1 VSLVVRVTALVAV
14 WVLLWGDLSAAN
26 VLTGIVV
33 ALAVIVL
40 FPVAGGGRRLVV
52 RPVPALRLAGAVLA
66 DLAVSNVLLTRDVL
80 RRRPDLGADLVEC
93 RLASSAPWVVG
104 LLANLLA
111 LTPGMMPV
119 EVDVDAHLLRLHDLR
134 VEDHERVRAKVARL
148 ESLVVHAFGT
158 RDEIVALG

>member
-1 VSLVVRVTALVAV
+1 MSLVVRVTALVCL

-26 VLTGIVV
+26 ILSGIVV
-33 ALAVIVL
+33 AAAVIGL
-40 FPVAGGGRRLVV
+40 FPITRGHRRTVV
-52 RPVPALRLAGAVLA
+52 RPGPAVRLAGAVLA

-93 RLASSAPWVVG
+93 RLSSGAPWVAG

-134 VEDHERVRAKVARL
+134 VDDHDRVRAKVTRW
-148 ESLVVHAFGT
+148 ESLVVRAFGT
-158 RDEIVALG
+158 VDEIGALG